1 MTQNNFRISITG
13 DLGSG
18 KSTVAGLL
26 AKKYGVEHVTLG
38 IIQRNKAAEFG
49 MTTCEFNKFIE
60 GKPEYDKVFDDY
72 QKAYES
78 KEGGLIL
85 DSRLGF
91 FFVPSTFSFYLS
103 VDPVEAAK
111 RIVEEG
117 RNNEQYGSVEEAI
130 RKIAE
135 RRNSE
140 RLRFKDFYGVDIL
153 DMNNYDCV
161 IDTTNL
167 SVDEVMQKMIEAY
180 KGGKKTR

>member
-1 MTQNNFRISITG
+1 M
-13 DLGSG
+13 
-18 KSTVAGLL
+18 
-26 AKKYGVEHVTLG
+26 
-38 IIQRNKAAEFG
+38 
-49 MTTCEFNKFIE
+49 
-60 GKPEYDKVFDDY
+60 
-72 QKAYES
+72 
-78 KEGGLIL
+78 
-85 DSRLGF
+85 
-91 FFVPSTFSFYLS
+91 S

-167 SVDEVMQKMIEAY
+167 SADEVMQKMIEAY
-180 KGGKKTR
+180 NGGKKTR